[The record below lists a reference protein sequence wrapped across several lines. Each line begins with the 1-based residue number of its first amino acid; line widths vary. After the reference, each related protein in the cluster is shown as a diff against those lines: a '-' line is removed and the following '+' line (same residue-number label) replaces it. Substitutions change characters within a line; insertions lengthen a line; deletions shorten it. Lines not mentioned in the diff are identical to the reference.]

1 MSAVVFYRR
10 PNVEKNVVLNLIWI
24 YSLYSLGVMDFA
36 PDEIELV
43 VSINEYGEYIYDEFL
58 KNMEERRYNRLLDIG
73 KSKFICIYG
82 LS

>member
-58 KNMEERRYNRLLDIG
+58 KNMEERQYNRLLDIG

>member
-1 MSAVVFYRR
+1 
-10 PNVEKNVVLNLIWI
+10 
-24 YSLYSLGVMDFA
+24 MDFA